1 VFTSADAARAAQGL
15 NNTLIEGRHLRVDK
29 VREDGRAKYD
39 PKRTV
44 FVGQVHFEAGEEE
57 LRALFAGRV
66 SGGDASIEAV
76 RLVRDPAT
84 MRGKGI
90 AYVLFRERTHV
101 AEALGLHGTTFRK
114 RTLRVTRC
122 VDSDKAAPVDPAVA
136 ARKRVM
142 NKSSAGRR
150 DAYNPNPSRG
160 GGFGGGYGRD
170 TSRPRHGAGS
180 SDSAGRAGA
189 QEQRGRPRS
198 APGATGAGASAAAP
212 SAAAAGGAAPTHTKP
227 RATSAGGGAR
237 SAGPPPAKR
246 PAFMGS
252 TGDEIARGKVEG
264 KAAAE
269 RKKQVKA
276 IQARKGHAAASK
288 ARSQGGKGAGKPS
301 AGAGKPA
308 KSILK
313 TSGAGGGK
321 GKE

>member
-1 VFTSADAARAAQGL
+1 
-15 NNTLIEGRHLRVDK
+15 
-29 VREDGRAKYD
+29 
-39 PKRTV
+39 
-44 FVGQVHFEAGEEE
+44 VGQVHFEAGEEE
-57 LRALFAGRV
+57 LRTLFAGRV

-160 GGFGGGYGRD
+160 GFGGGYGRD
-170 TSRPRHGAGS
+170 TSRPRHSASG

-198 APGATGAGASAAAP
+198 APGAAGAGAP
-212 SAAAAGGAAPTHTKP
+212 SAAAAGSAAPSHIKP
-227 RATSAGGGAR
+227 RAASAASGAR

-269 RKKQVKA
+269 RKKHVKA

-288 ARSQGGKGAGKPS
+288 ARSAGGKGAGGAGKPS

-313 TSGAGGGK
+313 TGGAAGGK